1 MPLITLGNTLTALS
15 KDHIPHLGN
24 HDTEKVGYLVI
35 IAILG
40 GFFFFPIT
48 FFSNA

>member
-24 HDTEKVGYLVI
+24 HDTEEVGYLVI

-40 GFFFFPIT
+40 GFFFPHR
-48 FFSNA
+48 FFQ